1 MFLCLHY
8 YILYCRNFEKSAT
21 VPNSV
26 QDQLFQEKAQG
37 IKENEKRQKAD
48 KINYEKKREDKMYEQ
63 RDRFKIDQRRK
74 KVNLADKHEKKIRI
88 RIQPHGFANSNL
100 FPTLSQNIY
109 FGSQL

>member
-1 MFLCLHY
+1 MKKGK
-8 YILYCRNFEKSAT
+8 RR
-21 VPNSV
+21 
-26 QDQLFQEKAQG
+26 
-37 IKENEKRQKAD
+37 IKLIMR
-48 KINYEKKREDKMYEQ
+48 KKREDKMYEQ

-88 RIQPHGFANSNL
+88 RIQPHGFANLNL